1 MRITIDLP
9 DALLRQV
16 DATAAIKGLTVA
28 ELIASYVAEC
38 VWQANESRPRSA
50 PPIIAKAAVGKP
62 ILALSADALRAIEVE
77 QDVSEFERLTGRS
90 S

>member
-9 DALLRQV
+9 DALLHQV
-16 DATAAIKGLTVA
+16 EATAAMKGLTVA
-28 ELIASYVAEC
+28 ELIASYAVEC
-38 VWQANESRPRSA
+38 LRQANESRPRRA
-50 PPIIAKAAVGKP
+50 PPVIAKAAIGKL

>member
-38 VWQANESRPRSA
+38 VWQANVPRPRSA
-50 PPIIAKAAVGKP
+50 PPVIAKAAIGKP
-62 ILALSADALRAIEVE
+62 IPALPAEVLHAIEVE